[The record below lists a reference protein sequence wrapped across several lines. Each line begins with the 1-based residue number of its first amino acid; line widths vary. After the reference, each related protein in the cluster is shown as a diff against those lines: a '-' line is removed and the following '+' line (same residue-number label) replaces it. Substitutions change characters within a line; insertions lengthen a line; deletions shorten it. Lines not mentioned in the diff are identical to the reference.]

1 MDDLELEGLVHHE
14 GVLDRDVCDNHALVD
29 ILEEVSDTGGHI
41 LGQHF
46 HIEQVRRLD
55 ELSVMFSHLLSK
67 LDQLS

>member
-1 MDDLELEGLVHHE
+1 MDDLKLEGLVHHE

-46 HIEQVRRLD
+46 HIEQVR
-55 ELSVMFSHLLSK
+55 
-67 LDQLS
+67 